1 MTEAERRRLLREAD
15 FEELVREVEARM
27 QGAIDQRERL
37 ELLLDAV
44 VTMATDITL
53 DGVLS
58 RIVEVASRLVDA
70 RYAAL
75 GVLNPGE
82 GDRLQTFIYH
92 GIGPES
98 AAEIG
103 ELPRGHGLLGLIID
117 QPQPLRLHDIAQHP
131 ASYGFPPHHPPMHS
145 FLGVPVRIRGQVF
158 GNLYLTEKND
168 GSDFTTEDE
177 EIVVAF
183 AAAAGVMIENARAR
197 DDQQRLA
204 LLEDR
209 DRIGRDLHDLIIQ
222 RLFAVGLSIQ
232 SSARLPDRDEA
243 ADRLDRAVSD
253 IDATIKDIR
262 RTIFALGS
270 RAASS
275 DIQAE
280 VTRVVERAAA
290 TMKVRPSLSL
300 EGPVRTLVSPELAPD
315 LLAVL
320 SEALANAGRH
330 ARATSVQVRL
340 RAGEE
345 IVLTVS
351 DDGRGIP
358 QAGVHESGLANMKW
372 RAEQRGGTLT
382 IESSPDAG
390 TTVRWAVPRA

>member
-1 MTEAERRRLLREAD
+1 LTEIERRRLLREAD
-15 FEELVREVEARM
+15 FEELVHEVEARM

-44 VTMATDITL
+44 VTMAADITL

-58 RIVEVASRLVDA
+58 RIVEIASRLVDA

-75 GVLNPGE
+75 GVLNSGE

-98 AAEIG
+98 AAQIG

-117 QPQPLRLHDIAQHP
+117 QPEPLRLHDIAEHP

-168 GSDFTTEDE
+168 GSDFNPEDE
-177 EIVVAF
+177 EIVVAL

-232 SSARLPDRDEA
+232 SSARLPDRDEVA
-243 ADRLDRAVSD
+243 ERLDRAVSD

-270 RAASS
+270 RSASS

-290 TMKVRPSLSL
+290 TMEVRPRLSL
-300 EGPVRTLVSPELAPD
+300 EGPVRTLISPDLAPD
-315 LLAVL
+315 VLAVL
-320 SEALANAGRH
+320 SEALANVGRH
-330 ARATSVQVRL
+330 ASATSVQVRL
-340 RAGEE
+340 RAGED
-345 IVLTVS
+345 IVLTVT

-358 QAGVHESGLANMKW
+358 ETGLHESGLANMKW
-372 RAEQRGGTLT
+372 RAEKRGGTLT
-382 IESSPDAG
+382 IESAPGAG
-390 TTVRWAVPRA
+390 TTVRWAVPRV

>member
-1 MTEAERRRLLREAD
+1 LTEFERRRLLRDAG
-15 FEELVREVEARM
+15 FEELVHEVEARM

-44 VTMATDITL
+44 VTMAADITL

-70 RYAAL
+70 QYAAL
-75 GVLNPGE
+75 GVLNSGA

-98 AAEIG
+98 AAQIG

-117 QPQPLRLHDIAQHP
+117 RPEPLRLHDISQHP
-131 ASYGFPPHHPPMHS
+131 ASYGFPDHHPPMHS

-158 GNLYLTEKND
+158 GNLYLTEKRD
-168 GSDFTTEDE
+168 GSDFNPDDE
-177 EIVVAF
+177 EVVVAL
-183 AAAAGVMIENARAR
+183 AGAAGVMIENARAR
-197 DDQQRLA
+197 DDVQRLA

-209 DRIGRDLHDLIIQ
+209 DRIGRDLHDLVIQ

-232 SSARLPDRDEA
+232 SAARLPDGDEL
-243 ADRLDRAVSD
+243 ADRLDRAVTD

-270 RAASS
+270 RASSS

-290 TMKVRPSLSL
+290 TMKVRPHLHL
-300 EGPVRTLVSPELAPD
+300 EGPVRTLISPELAPD

-330 ARATSVQVRL
+330 AHATAVEVRL

-345 IVLTVS
+345 IVLTVT

-358 QAGVHESGLANMKW
+358 TTGVHESGLANMKW
-372 RAEQRGGTLT
+372 RAAQRGGTLT
-382 IESSPDAG
+382 IESAPDAG
-390 TTVRWAVPRA
+390 TTVRWAVPRG

>member
-1 MTEAERRRLLREAD
+1 MERRRLLREAD

-27 QGAIDQRERL
+27 QGAVDQRERL

-44 VTMATDITL
+44 VAMAADITL

-70 RYAAL
+70 QYAAL
-75 GVLNPGE
+75 GVLNSGD

-103 ELPRGHGLLGLIID
+103 ELPRGHGLLGQIID
-117 QPQPLRLHDIAQHP
+117 QPEPLRLHDIAQHA
-131 ASYGFPPHHPPMHS
+131 ASYGFPPNHPPMHS
-145 FLGVPVRIRGQVF
+145 FLGVPVRIRGLVF
-158 GNLYLTEKND
+158 GNLYLTEKTD
-168 GSDFTTEDE
+168 GSDFTPDDE
-177 EIVVAF
+177 EIVVAL
-183 AAAAGVMIENARAR
+183 AGAAGVMIENARAR

-209 DRIGRDLHDLIIQ
+209 DRIARDLHDLVIQ

-232 SSARLPDRDEA
+232 STARLPDRSEVA
-243 ADRLDRAVSD
+243 ERLDRAVSD

-262 RTIFALGS
+262 RTIFALGTRQS
-270 RAASS
+270 SS

-290 TMKVRPSLSL
+290 TMKVRPDLQF
-300 EGPVRTLVSPELAPD
+300 EGPVRSLVPPDLAPD

-320 SEALANAGRH
+320 SETLANAGRH
-330 ARATSVQVRL
+330 AKASSVVVHL
-340 RAGEE
+340 RAGDDV
-345 IVLTVS
+345 VLTVT
-351 DDGRGIP
+351 DDGVGLP
-358 QAGVHESGLANMKW
+358 ETDVHRSGLANIQS

-382 IESSPDAG
+382 VESAPGAG
-390 TTVRWAVPRA
+390 TTVRWSVPRA